1 MFSESFSESAL
12 AKIAL
17 GDLVA
22 ALSDARVVTLA
33 SHASSIGSASLLYAL
48 IDPKRKNRPT
58 PVQLREAVGTVRS
71 MVQSL
76 TVAADN
82 AERTARYLERHAQ
95 VPSVGRSSHQPATEI
110 RVPSVGRSSHQPA
123 TEIRAPR

>member
-1 MFSESFSESAL
+1 MFGESFSESVL

-22 ALSDARVVTLA
+22 AVSDARVVALA

-58 PVQLREAVGTVRS
+58 PAQLREAVGRVRS
-71 MVQSL
+71 MIQSL
-76 TVAADN
+76 TAAAN
-82 AERTARYLERHAQ
+82 AAERTARWLELNAKAS
-95 VPSVGRSSHQPATEI
+95 SVGSSSHQPASEMT
-110 RVPSVGRSSHQPA
+110 STSAGR
-123 TEIRAPR
+123 RA